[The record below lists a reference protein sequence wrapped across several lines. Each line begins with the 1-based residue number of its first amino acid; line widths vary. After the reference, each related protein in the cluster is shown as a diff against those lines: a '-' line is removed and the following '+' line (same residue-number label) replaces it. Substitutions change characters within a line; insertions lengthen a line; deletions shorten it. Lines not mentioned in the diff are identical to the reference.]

1 MADEKKDEKEKDKE
15 KGNPIQSAI
24 SFYKDATTPMSRAMI
39 IGGMIGLV
47 FAIGVIIVTDS
58 VRVNTFG
65 VTGDEAVPSQVQD
78 QGGE

>member
-1 MADEKKDEKEKDKE
+1 
-15 KGNPIQSAI
+15 
-24 SFYKDATTPMSRAMI
+24 
-39 IGGMIGLV
+39 
-47 FAIGVIIVTDS
+47 VTDS